1 MRKLR
6 HALALILGR
15 VLNTRIF
22 GRISTTRLVYYIAIM
37 LVHTANRIRFTKS
50 LHKLALRTPPEML
63 GRHDWIRLPM
73 YDAIYQFFLEL
84 AKRENIKG
92 RIAIEIGGCEG
103 TIKSILES
111 FAVQYVVAPNFPE
124 VDVQHLP
131 YEDNSFDFVILD
143 QVLEHVE
150 RPWIAVDEVY
160 RILRPSGISIVT
172 APFLIHYHA
181 LPPWKDYYRY
191 TPDAWRVLFYK
202 FDILVSDG
210 WGNAETI
217 CAIVSNSMGDCPAGC
232 MISLPQ
238 AIERH
243 LLEGNDGK
251 CYIVTWCIARKP
263 NMEVKET

>member
-1 MRKLR
+1 MGTRMHKFR
-6 HALALILGR
+6 HTLALILGR
-15 VLNTRIF
+15 VSSI
-22 GRISTTRLVYYIAIM
+22 RLVYHIATT
-37 LVHTANRIRFTKS
+37 LVRIANLRKFTRS
-50 LHKLALRTPPEML
+50 VHKLTLHAPPEML
-63 GRHDWIRLPM
+63 GHDWIRLPM

-84 AKRENIKG
+84 ANMENIKG
-92 RIAIEIGGCEG
+92 KVAIEIGGCEG
-103 TIKSILES
+103 TIKNILEN

-124 VDVQHLP
+124 VDIHHLP

-150 RPWIAVDEVY
+150 RPWTAVDEVY

-191 TPDAWRVLFYK
+191 TPDAWRVLFRK
-202 FDILVSDG
+202 FEILVTDG

-243 LLEGNDGK
+243 LLEGNDAK
-251 CYIVTWCIARKP
+251 CYVVTWCIARKP
-263 NMEVKET
+263 NMEVKGI